1 MAPNP
6 ANPSPTLAALV
17 TAGPTICGSV
27 GAREVRLFELP
38 ESSSNFISAYLFSLN
53 KVQLSM
59 FLRDPMVTFDALCS
73 AMNEALP
80 QGIGLFAATYCWN
93 SVFESTPQFAV
104 FEIVDTC
111 SVFAR
116 TVMMQAP
123 RISFTGTSSSTSL
136 VVGLNST
143 EEGRQ
148 TSCSRPAAA
157 RAVVPVAAPAAAPLL
172 CQHAHLVPPSPSS
185 PKSVS

>member
-27 GAREVRLFELP
+27 GGSDVRLFELP

-59 FLRDPMVTFDALCS
+59 FLHDPMVTFDALCS

-80 QGIGLFAATYCWN
+80 PSIGLLAATHCRN
-93 SVFESTPQFAV
+93 FVLASAPQFAA
-104 FEIVDTC
+104 FDNLMFAGFLTRDFAIFRHLVDPVVSPPHITHSTTKRC
-111 SVFAR
+111 AEELSRGIPRR
-116 TVMMQAP
+116 TA
-123 RISFTGTSSSTSL
+123 TS
-136 VVGLNST
+136 
-143 EEGRQ
+143 R
-148 TSCSRPAAA
+148 SCS
-157 RAVVPVAAPAAAPLL
+157 PV
-172 CQHAHLVPPSPSS
+172 
-185 PKSVS
+185 

>member
-1 MAPNP
+1 M
-6 ANPSPTLAALV
+6 
-17 TAGPTICGSV
+17 I
-27 GAREVRLFELP
+27 
-38 ESSSNFISAYLFSLN
+38 
-53 KVQLSM
+53 
-59 FLRDPMVTFDALCS
+59 TFDALCS

-80 QGIGLFAATYCWN
+80 QGIGLFAATYCRN
-93 SVFESTPQFAV
+93 FVFESTPQFAV

-157 RAVVPVAAPAAAPLL
+157 LAIVPVAALAVVPVAALL
-172 CQHAHLVPPSPSS
+172 QPRCCANTPISSCFHLRHPYQHPRNFCRSS
-185 PKSVS
+185 S

>member
-1 MAPNP
+1 M
-6 ANPSPTLAALV
+6 
-17 TAGPTICGSV
+17 I
-27 GAREVRLFELP
+27 
-38 ESSSNFISAYLFSLN
+38 
-53 KVQLSM
+53 
-59 FLRDPMVTFDALCS
+59 TFDALCS

-80 QGIGLFAATYCWN
+80 QGIGLFAATYCRN
-93 SVFESTPQFAV
+93 FVFESTPQFAV

-148 TSCSRPAAA
+148 TSCSRP
-157 RAVVPVAAPAAAPLL
+157 LL
-172 CQHAHLVPPSPSS
+172 LWPSS
-185 PKSVS
+185 PLLLWPSPPLLPLLQPCCCANMPISYCFHLRHPNQHPRNFCRSSS